1 MSLRSSRVR
10 RGARSEAAAS
20 AREAE
25 VIGPDPFG
33 AGAVEIREPLLPS
46 VPPTPRPVNLLVATI
61 VICCAIVVSVN
72 VFGPVTT
79 RFAGYTVGAV
89 AGGVYLVD
97 EVRRAPRGSQT
108 RPAGIA
114 LLVAVVPAPL
124 AFVYLGGLLSVVLGA
139 VAAVGGAL
147 AWRADARARAAV
159 RDAAEQRRA
168 LEAAYLGAVAWNG
181 VREVLRTAGTH
192 VERNLGAPHFDEQLH
207 IRTLDPATHETA
219 LRTLDEPL
227 ARDGWVVVDT
237 EGAVIATAPP
247 GAPEHWRAATS
258 PTWPAA

>member
-1 MSLRSSRVR
+1 MIVRSSRVR
-10 RGARSEAAAS
+10 RGARSAAAS
-20 AREAE
+20 VHSGEQ
-25 VIGPDPFG
+25 GGQDPFA
-33 AGAVEIREPLLPS
+33 AGAVEIRQPVLPS

-61 VICCAIVVSVN
+61 VICCAIVFSVN

-89 AGGVYLVD
+89 AGVAYLFD

-114 LLVAVVPAPL
+114 LLVAAVPAPL
-124 AFVYLGGLLSVVLGA
+124 AFAYFGGILSVVLGA
-139 VAAVGGAL
+139 VVAAVGAL

-159 RDAAEQRRA
+159 RDAAEERQA
-168 LEAAYLGAVAWNG
+168 LVTAYAGAVAWNH
-181 VREVLRTAGTH
+181 VREVLETAGTH
-192 VERNLGAPHFDEQLH
+192 VERNLGAPHFDHQLD

-219 LRTLDEPL
+219 LRTLEEPL
-227 ARDGWVVVDT
+227 ARDGWVVVDA

-247 GAPEHWRAATS
+247 GAPEHWRSATA

>member
-1 MSLRSSRVR
+1 MIVRSSRVR
-10 RGARSEAAAS
+10 RGARSAAAS
-20 AREAE
+20 GQREQ
-25 VIGPDPFG
+25 GGQDPFG
-33 AGAVEIREPLLPS
+33 AGAVEIRQPVLPV
-46 VPPTPRPVNLLVATI
+46 VPPMPRPVNLLVATI
-61 VICCAIVVSVN
+61 VICCAIVFSVN

-89 AGGVYLVD
+89 AGAVYLFD

-114 LLVAVVPAPL
+114 LLVAAIPAPL
-124 AFVYLGGLLSVVLGA
+124 ALAYLGGLLSVALGAA
-139 VAAVGGAL
+139 VAAGGAL

-159 RDAAEQRRA
+159 RDAAEERQS
-168 LEAAYLGAVAWNG
+168 LIAAYAGAVAWNH

-192 VERNLGAPHFDEQLH
+192 VERNLGAPHFDHQLD

-227 ARDGWVVVDT
+227 ARDGWVVVDA
-237 EGAVIATAPP
+237 EGEVIATAPP
-247 GAPEHWRAATS
+247 GAPEHWRWATA
-258 PTWPAA
+258 PTWPVA